1 MRYLVA
7 DARRMPELHDASV
20 HLVVTSP
27 PYWQLKD
34 YGVAGQIGMG
44 QDYEAYLA
52 SLDAVWRECHRA
64 LHPGCRV
71 VINVGDQY
79 LRAATYGRYRVLPIR
94 EAIVRQWEALGCDYM
109 GAVIW
114 RKVTTQHSTGGGAV
128 MGSFPYPR
136 NGILKLDYEFVL
148 VFKKPGEAP
157 KVTEAQKAGA
167 ALTNEEW
174 GRYFAGHW
182 EFPGERHGA
191 HHAAFPVELPLRAI
205 RMFTFPGEVV
215 LDPFAGTGT
224 TLLAA
229 AKTGRD
235 AVGYE
240 VSDAFADLMRE
251 KLGLFA
257 PPIERRD
264 TPTHVSPDMPFF
276 GSAVTLDQ
284 VGKPRDTL
292 TRVSRVS
299 GATTFEAGDATWQL
313 EGVVGDDPAPL
324 AAMIEKK
331 RVRIEPTTDGRA
343 YVWLANQT
351 FVNARLL
358 RDGALRI
365 DPTRE
370 HPRAAVLL
378 RASRSA

>member
-7 DARRMPELHDASV
+7 DARRMPELPDASV

-27 PYWQLKD
+27 PYWALKD

-44 QDYEAYLA
+44 QAYEDYLA

-94 EAIVRQWEALGCDYM
+94 EAVVRQWDALGCDYM

-114 RKVTTQHSTGGGAV
+114 RKVTTQNSTGGAAV
-128 MGSFPYPR
+128 MGSFPHPR

-148 VFKKPGEAP
+148 IFRKPGKPP
-157 KVTEAQKAGA
+157 KPTPEQKQTSL
-167 ALTNEEW
+167 LTNQEW
-174 GRYFAGHW
+174 ARYFAGHW

-191 HHAAFPVELPLRAI
+191 HHAAFPLELPLRAI
-205 RMFTFPGEVV
+205 RMFTFPGETV

-229 AKTGRD
+229 AESGRD

-240 VSDAFADLMRE
+240 IADTFVDVMRE
-251 KLGLFA
+251 KLGPHA
-257 PPIERRD
+257 PDVERRD
-264 TPTHVSPDMPFF
+264 TPTRVAGDAPFY
-276 GSAVTLDQ
+276 GSAVTLGQ
-284 VGKPRDTL
+284 VGRPRDTL
-292 TRVSRVS
+292 IRVSRVT
-299 GATTFEAGDATWQL
+299 GPTRFEAGDAAWEL
-313 EGVVGDDPAPL
+313 EGVLGDDPAPL
-324 AAMIEKK
+324 RRMIEHK
-331 RVRIEPTTDGRA
+331 RVRIEASGDGRA

-351 FVNARLL
+351 FVNARLV
-358 RDGALRI
+358 REGALRV
-365 DPTRE
+365 DPSRS